1 MSWGDKGG
9 SVFGAAT
16 MRFQPWSAFDFSCR
30 MALGRRCLPFSHRER
45 VTGTREELAPAHG
58 TGRQPKP
65 YHISAT
71 FHDSLIKRSCCLQVS
86 CALTLF
92 LFVSI
97 GMTPLLTAGGP
108 QQITPINVVGTITD
122 VRPSSL
128 TVRAMNGDKINLYS
142 HENYTGKVEVG
153 SIVEALYYVYNTGNA
168 LGSLE
173 HPPPTGIDG
182 VVTAVDPSA
191 VIIRGKTGQT
201 VKIQTEENLTAK
213 LQQGSVVTAW
223 YYPLTAGNFLYQLK
237 QSPSPPPPQAAKV
250 TGQPTTTPMKAA
262 GQAQKESAPPA
273 EAADDYI
280 IGASDVLNIS
290 VWGEPQLSGVVTVRP
305 DGKISTPLAGEVQAS
320 GQTPLQ
326 LQAQIT
332 EKLRGFVENPV
343 VTVIVQEVR
352 SLQINVVGQVQRPG
366 AFPLTKSMRVLD
378 AIALA
383 GGFREFAKVRNIYV
397 LRTDDRGAQ
406 QMFPFDYKQVVKGR
420 RPDQNIELMNG
431 DTVVVP

>member
-1 MSWGDKGG
+1 
-9 SVFGAAT
+9 
-16 MRFQPWSAFDFSCR
+16 MRFQLWFVFGFGWRKAF
-30 MALGRRCLPFSHRER
+30 GRRCLPFSHREQ
-45 VTGTREELAPAHG
+45 VTGTREALTPA
-58 TGRQPKP
+58 RESRREPKS
-65 YHISAT
+65 YRIGAT
-71 FHDSLIKRSCCLQVS
+71 FHDSSMKRSYCLRVS
-86 CALTLF
+86 CALMLL

-97 GMTPLLTAGGP
+97 GTTPLLTAGGP
-108 QQITPINVVGTITD
+108 QQVTPINVVGTITD

-128 TVRAMNGDKINLYS
+128 TVRTMNGDKIYLHS
-142 HENYTGKVEVG
+142 RENYTGKVEVG

-173 HPPPTGIDG
+173 HPPPTEIDG
-182 VVTAVDPSA
+182 VVMAVDPSA
-191 VIIRGKTGQT
+191 VTVRGKTGQI
-201 VKIQTEENLTAK
+201 VKIQTEESLTPK
-213 LQQGSVVTAW
+213 LPQGSMVTAS
-223 YYPLTAGNFLYQLK
+223 YYPLTAGNFLHQLK
-237 QSPSPPPPQAAKV
+237 QSPVQPPPQAASA
-250 TGQPTTTPMKAA
+250 TGQPTTTAMKGP
-262 GQAQKESAPPA
+262 GQAQKESAPSA
-273 EAADDYI
+273 EAVDDYI
-280 IGASDVLNIS
+280 IGDFDVLNIS

-332 EKLRGFVENPV
+332 KKLEGFVENPV

-352 SLQINVVGQVQRPG
+352 SLKINVVGQVQRPG
-366 AFPLTKSMRVLD
+366 AYPLTGSMRVLD

-397 LRTDDRGAQ
+397 LRTNDRGAQ
-406 QMFPFDYKQVVKGR
+406 QMLPFDYKQVVKGR